1 MGKYIK
7 VFNTHNEYE
16 SYTASTEFIMPNVSY
31 CENVINQVHYNPYAD
46 PYNGHEYVDL
56 GLPSGT
62 KWAKYNVGANS
73 ETEYGDYYRYGFGAT
88 KYESDA
94 AGQGTYDGNEV
105 PLASSAD
112 TAAQVMGGRWHMP
125 TQAQINELI
134 NNTTYEFTAINGV
147 SGGKFTAND
156 GSGKYVFFPGG
167 GSYYNGSASIADK
180 PEGHYLSSE
189 FYASTSAP
197 YDLSFDE
204 YEAFRGNI
212 KRNTGGTVRGVVG

>member
-62 KWAKYNVGANS
+62 KWAKMNVGANS

-88 KYESDA
+88 KYES
-94 AGQGTYDGNEV
+94 GQGTYDSKET
-105 PLASSAD
+105 PLPLSAD
-112 TAAQVMGGRWHMP
+112 TAAQVMGGQWHLP
-125 TQAQINELI
+125 TQAQCEELI
-134 NNTTYEFTAINGV
+134 ANTTYEMVTIDGINGC
-147 SGGKFTAND
+147 KFTASN
-156 GSGKYVFFPGG
+156 GNYIFLPNGG
-167 GSYYNGSASIADK
+167 EYYNDSSSIISLGYEMDFISGTPNASPSVMTCWGLKSDGYDPFVSGEK
-180 PEGHYLSSE
+180 L
-189 FYASTSAP
+189 TS
-197 YDLSFDE
+197 
-204 YEAFRGNI
+204 GCN
-212 KRNTGGTVRGVVG
+212 VRGVVG